1 MRSNAS
7 YLLAVFALPGCYS
20 IDLPPELPEPDLT
33 KQVYLL
39 MEGTGTFKQCEAFS
53 AELAWEGYFE
63 AQGFS
68 AEDKCEPCEC
78 TPAECALPSKVT
90 ASASVCPGGDTV
102 GTLEAGA
109 SWDGSC
115 TAAEEPIPGDAF
127 ATVTFEP
134 PTLAPCAPVSP
145 VPKPSMGSLRFIR
158 VCKSD
163 PPGYAPSLSVTC
175 YPPQENGECWKDYD
189 RKFEYP
195 MLNDTRQCSPCSCGA
210 PSGGS
215 CTVKT
220 TLYQDAYCV
229 SDVAAEVL
237 ANQDDPICTRTT
249 NAPLASM
256 RSRFTVNKP
265 GTCAPSTD
273 SEIVSGS
280 LERGV
285 THVLCCDR

>member
-7 YLLAVFALPGCYS
+7 YLLAVFALLGCYS
-20 IDLPPELPEPDLT
+20 IELPPELPEPDLT
-33 KQVYLL
+33 KQVYVL
-39 MEGTGTFKQCEAFS
+39 MEGAGAFKQCEAFS
-53 AELAWEGYFE
+53 AELVWEGYFE
-63 AQGFS
+63 AEGFS

-78 TPAECALPSKVT
+78 TPAECELPSKVT
-90 ASASVCPGGDTV
+90 ASASVCSREDAV

-115 TAAEEPIPGDAF
+115 SAAEEPIPGDAV

-134 PTLAPCAPVSP
+134 STLAPCAPVSP

-158 VCKSD
+158 ACKSD
-163 PPGYAPSLSVTC
+163 PPGYAPTLSVTC
-175 YPPQENGECWKDYD
+175 YPPQENGECWKGYD

-210 PSGGS
+210 PSGGN
-215 CTVKT
+215 CTAEVM
-220 TLYQDAYCV
+220 LYQDPDCV
-229 SDVAAEVL
+229 SEVVAEYTTNHSPPV
-237 ANQDDPICTRTT
+237 CTRATS
-249 NAPLASM
+249 ARLAAM
-256 RSRFTVNKP
+256 RSVFLFNEP